1 MPILF
6 LESKTLRRSV
16 DSSQRIAL
24 LDALQLKELTPLIRS
39 ARRNCFEY
47 LMVPPESIAEL
58 ESAMAT
64 WMELSSSEAFIHG
77 DAFCF
82 ADHVFFLMFDS
93 SQSEDT
99 PQIRAGIVYDST
111 TPEPFRKL
119 DSYCH
124 EVREALLTVV
134 GESASEQGLPNWE
147 QGPPSIPEGFKRF
160 IANQEVDSLYTSLRK
175 ETMSRRILAASNLE
189 HQEAR
194 DFLRSA
200 REAHMEGYAAR
211 LLPGETRSS
220 EFSIE
225 GLENV
230 GLVEREVQV
239 SCRKTGHALFR
250 LPNAQALAVV
260 TVSDATCSECGSRV
274 SDEKVEEVIAP
285 TQLASSLL
293 EDGSWLVNRLHYTLR
308 QLGVAESE
316 IAVGPSEGTGY
327 GQMMANICGESFLLV
342 TRDGDV
348 TPAFARWAID
358 LELETEASHLVV
370 VGTGRLFNE
379 AALLLQNHSRRRVS
393 AGHDFALV
401 VADDITT
408 ATKELASAVEAVS
421 QRIVADHL
429 CRLDNCIGL
438 NVSRLLLTKFN
449 LRTNAVAD
457 EAELIVPPPSVPKPP
472 LALAASVSSY
482 ASDVVESVYAV
493 TVEPVTSESFLTEP
507 VTSEPFVAEP
517 VVSQPETPP
526 IDQEP
531 QVRSDIYP
539 TWDQL

>member
-6 LESKTLRRSV
+6 LESKTLRYSV
-16 DSSQRIAL
+16 NSSQRIAL
-24 LDALQLKELTPLIRS
+24 LDALQQTELTPLIRS
-39 ARRNCFEY
+39 ARRNCFEH
-47 LMVPPESIAEL
+47 LAVPAEKIAEL
-58 ESAMAT
+58 ESSMAR
-64 WMELSSSEAFIHG
+64 WMEATSSEAYIHG

-82 ADHVFFLMFDS
+82 SDHVFFLMFNS
-93 SQSEDT
+93 LRPEDV
-99 PQIRAGIVYDST
+99 PEIRAGIVYET
-111 TPEPFRKL
+111 ATLEPFRKL
-119 DSYCH
+119 DSFCH
-124 EVREALLTVV
+124 EVREALATVV
-134 GESASEQGLPNWE
+134 AESGGEQGIPNWQ
-147 QGPPSIPEGFKRF
+147 QGPPTMPEGFKRF
-160 IANQEVDSLYTSLRK
+160 IARQEVDSLYTSLRK

-225 GLENV
+225 GLEHV

-293 EDGSWLVNRLHYTLR
+293 EDGSWLVNRLHFTLR
-308 QLGVAESE
+308 QLGVPESE

-408 ATKELASAVEAVS
+408 ATKELASAVENVS

-429 CRLDNCIGL
+429 CRLDNSIGL
-438 NVSRLLLTKFN
+438 NVSRLLLTKFK
-449 LRTNAVAD
+449 LPGQPIED
-457 EAELIVPPPSVPKPP
+457 DAELIAPPPTAPKP
-472 LALAASVSSY
+472 LALAASAYSY
-482 ASDVVESVYAV
+482 ATDVVAEHGHFNSVISEPLIAEAV
-493 TVEPVTSESFLTEP
+493 MSEPIVVEPVM
-507 VTSEPFVAEP
+507 SEPIE
-517 VVSQPETPP
+517 SQPEAPP
-526 IDQEP
+526 IEQEP

-539 TWDQL
+539 AWD